1 MLCMLIYIQITD
13 LMKKSDKYNLIFQ
26 IRMVQI
32 SLNSLWLKPNF
43 KHQWEVFPS
52 RPTSRVALLPEP
64 VRSVVSGD
72 KGCGSVTFQPNTKR
86 LWFYDHLQYHES
98 PVELG
103 LYGNQPKKNMV
114 HHSLSSISISK
125 ECHKIWV
132 AYFQT
137 SHARAFGR
145 VTVPAPIAFAG
156 GGPGQLCEGSC
167 RHSFGKVKNLEV
179 IAVFQYVSI
188 CVNVFHI

>member
-1 MLCMLIYIQITD
+1 MR
-13 LMKKSDKYNLIFQ
+13 SVPFPSNLKGGAFAGAC
-26 IRMVQI
+26 QI
-32 SLNSLWLKPNF
+32 SG
-43 KHQWEVFPS
+43 QW
-52 RPTSRVALLPEP
+52 
-64 VRSVVSGD
+64 GQ
-72 KGCGSVTFQPNTKR
+72 G
-86 LWFYDHLQYHES
+86 LWFCHIPTKHKKAMILWS
-98 PVELG
+98 FAISWVTG
-103 LYGNQPKKNMV
+103 GVGFVRKSAKKNMV

-125 ECHKIWV
+125 QCHKIWV

-179 IAVFQYVSI
+179 IAMFQYVSI